1 MRTVKTIFF
10 ASFFGLLASAAHA
23 AVPGDSA
30 SGRRLYEANCTRC
43 HDSSVYT
50 RPDRHVRSLDALQQ
64 QVAGCGHMT
73 NQTFSA
79 AQTRDLVK
87 YLNDRFYHFP

>member
-10 ASFFGLLASAAHA
+10 ASFFALLASAAHA
-23 AVPGDSA
+23 APPDDGA
-30 SGRRLYEANCTRC
+30 NGRRLYEANCTGC
-43 HDSSVYT
+43 HNSSVYT
-50 RPDRHVRSLDALQQ
+50 RPDRHVRSLDALRQRL
-64 QVAGCGHMT
+64 AGCGHMAKKEFT
-73 NQTFSA
+73 A